1 MIREIVIVSGKG
13 GTGKTSLAA
22 AFAALAKNGILCD
35 ADVDAADLHLL
46 MQPEVKKRTDFM
58 GGSKAVINPDLCTG
72 CGTCRTL
79 CRFDAISDRYEV
91 DPIRCEGCGVC
102 VDFCPEQAIDFPV
115 QRCGEWYI
123 SATRFGPM
131 VHARLGI
138 AEENSGRLVSLVRK
152 ETRQLAEE
160 RGLELILTDG
170 PPGIGCPVIA
180 AIGGATA
187 LVIVVEPTV
196 SGIHD
201 MERVVDL
208 AAHFRVPGM
217 VIVNKYDLNVEMTE
231 TIEQLAVQR
240 NLVVLGRVP
249 FDPVFTRSMVQG
261 QTLFEYGEETPTRQV
276 VRDIWA
282 KIISSPSMNPL
293 GSWISKQPFNDDG
306 EGFMVRVAIPSEGN
320 GGLDGRRAGHFG
332 HCDVFTCI
340 DVEDG
345 QIQAVHILPNQEHV
359 QGGCMVP
366 VNLLAQAGV
375 NALVVGGIGM
385 RPLMGFRQVGIEVYH
400 DGERPEIRP
409 VVEDFLAGRL
419 PRISDDQVCGGG
431 GH

>member
-261 QTLFEYGEETPTRQV
+261 QTLFEYGAETPTRQV

-293 GSWISKQPFNDDG
+293 GIVDFK
-306 EGFMVRVAIPSEGN
+306 
-320 GGLDGRRAGHFG
+320 
-332 HCDVFTCI
+332 TT
-340 DVEDG
+340 
-345 QIQAVHILPNQEHV
+345 IQ
-359 QGGCMVP
+359 
-366 VNLLAQAGV
+366 
-375 NALVVGGIGM
+375 
-385 RPLMGFRQVGIEVYH
+385 
-400 DGERPEIRP
+400 
-409 VVEDFLAGRL
+409 
-419 PRISDDQVCGGG
+419 
-431 GH
+431 

>member
-13 GTGKTSLAA
+13 GTGKTSLTA
-22 AFAALAKNGILCD
+22 AFAALAKNSILCD

-46 MQPEVKKRTDFM
+46 MQPEVQAQTDFM
-58 GGSKAVINPDLCTG
+58 GGSKAVIDPDLCTG

-102 VDFCPEQAIDFPV
+102 VDFCPEQAIGFPV
-115 QRCGEWYI
+115 QRCGEWYV

-138 AEENSGRLVSLVRK
+138 AEENSGRLVSLVRTK
-152 ETRQLAEE
+152 TRQLAEA

-217 VIVNKYDLNVEMTE
+217 VIVNKFDLNVGMTE
-231 TIEQLAVQR
+231 AIEQLAEKR
-240 NLVVLGRVP
+240 NILVLGRVP

-261 QTLFEYGEETPTRQV
+261 QTLFEYGEESPTRRV

-282 KIISSPSMNPL
+282 KIVSSPSMNPL
-293 GSWISKQPFNDDG
+293 GIVDFK
-306 EGFMVRVAIPSEGN
+306 A
-320 GGLDGRRAGHFG
+320 
-332 HCDVFTCI
+332 T
-340 DVEDG
+340 
-345 QIQAVHILPNQEHV
+345 IQ
-359 QGGCMVP
+359 
-366 VNLLAQAGV
+366 
-375 NALVVGGIGM
+375 
-385 RPLMGFRQVGIEVYH
+385 
-400 DGERPEIRP
+400 
-409 VVEDFLAGRL
+409 
-419 PRISDDQVCGGG
+419 
-431 GH
+431 